1 MLMNSFKPRL
11 LQTLLAESAT
21 GEGMRGDVKK
31 IRRGMEAD
39 AVRAEN
45 RDQSLAERGE
55 LDAARMARNDEVERE
70 KRMEQ
75 IKGESGQQYNTRLQ
89 NQAWNPNAYGDD
101 YRSSFKKPAE
111 APEVGDVEAENRR
124 RRRLQMAMSSPYGE

>member
-1 MLMNSFKPRL
+1 MFMNSFKPRL
-11 LQTLLAESAT
+11 LQTLMAESAT

-45 RDQSLAERGE
+45 REQALAERGE
-55 LDAARMARNDEVERE
+55 VRAADAGIREETDRAKRMA
-70 KRMEQ
+70 Q
-75 IKGESGQQYNTRLQ
+75 IEGESSQQYNTRMQ

-101 YRSSFKKPAE
+101 YRSSFKKPAA